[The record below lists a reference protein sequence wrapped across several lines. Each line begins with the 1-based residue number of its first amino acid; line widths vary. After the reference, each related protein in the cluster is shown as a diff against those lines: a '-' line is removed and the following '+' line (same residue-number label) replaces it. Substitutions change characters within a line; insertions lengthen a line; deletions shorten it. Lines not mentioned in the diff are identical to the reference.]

1 MDSSLVAK
9 LVVREGPSVG
19 QTLALSRPET
29 VIGRETTADF
39 AIPSP
44 SISRRHARIVSQGG
58 YYILE
63 DLGSSNGTFVN
74 GQRISSPTPLYHGDR
89 VQLGQN
95 IVLHFDFPQPAEESQ
110 PAGTMVESPKTA
122 AAQPEGTIVDFGG
135 YDYAKSVAPSAY
147 QLMVT
152 VIGGPSKSYDL
163 VKDQISLGRA
173 DDNDIFI
180 PSRKVSRR
188 HGLLV
193 RQQDG
198 SYQFTVLPEA
208 SNPVF
213 MGGQPL
219 SGPYNL
225 QNGDELH
232 IGQPGTELAV
242 TLSYRAPAGA
252 ATRIGQPATSIS
264 TPSTPDISATE
275 VVYHP
280 LPSASAPPGSAE
292 TMAIKDFK
300 LPTMSGPIQLEVIIA
315 GSPAKSYTLTKPIIT
330 IGRAETNDI
339 ILNSKIVSRHHAR
352 LERIQDSYEVIA
364 LPEAG
369 NPVLLEGRPV
379 TEPRLLRHNDKLRIG
394 SLDPGSMVTMNFI
407 APNQAVEATRQVQF
421 GSKDVITIGRD
432 ASNDVVLDIPI
443 VSRYHAQLERVGQR
457 FRVRDLRSANGVF
470 VNDQRIEEDAWLK
483 PQDTIRIGP
492 YRFLVGYDG
501 LAQFDESSGLRVEA
515 VSLNKWVRR
524 NLNILQNISLVFQ
537 PREFVVVVG
546 QSGGGKSTLV
556 DSIAGYRPATDG
568 SVTVNDI
575 NVYKNF
581 DAIRNNIGFVPQR
594 DIIHMELTVY
604 QALDY
609 AAQLRMPADTSKEER
624 HKRILEVLDDL
635 DLAHR
640 KDVQISG
647 LSGGQQ
653 KRVSI
658 GVELLTKPGLFFLDE
673 PTSGL
678 DPGTETALMHLMRRL
693 ADQGRTIVL
702 VTHAT
707 KNVMLADKVVFLA
720 RGGYLAW
727 FGPPDEALAYFDQ
740 FRSERDRRAREME
753 FDEIYAI
760 LDDGSKGS
768 PKDWGERYRNHSAYQ
783 QYVVQALAQ
792 KAATPVA
799 VTPAEPQPKVKRA
812 RPAGN
817 IRQFFILSSRN
828 VKILTRD
835 RFSLLLMLIAAPLVS
850 LLDVI
855 LSLVLGRNPF
865 DFFGGVIA
873 NVLITLFLPTVYGV
887 MVGGLAQMR
896 EIVKEQDIYRRERLV
911 NLRIIPYILSKV
923 WVAALLALYQT
934 ACYLIVHYLA
944 FDMPGGFVEFGLMY
958 LSLALATM
966 AGMMLGLFASAVAP
980 NANAAPLIIILLM
993 LPQIVLGG
1001 ALVPLPEVV
1010 SAPTST
1016 RWAFE
1021 AFMAITGP
1029 GADVAAD
1036 ACWQLPVEQRTLLTF
1051 EQKNESCRC
1060 MGIKALDGNSCLFPG
1075 LGEFRNEQLFNNP
1088 PQEPQLVEIVDP
1100 GQPPAEPGPRPAD
1113 PTLPPQPVAPTD
1125 QTDLTAM
1132 AEYQRQIQDWQVQVQ
1147 QVQDE
1152 YRAEVAIY
1160 EANISVYQAQL
1171 QDYQARLQANGE
1183 QQQKNAELN
1192 FAYQAELQAWQG
1204 QQQGQTQGAERL
1216 IGETVKNFGWTFVSK
1231 EDTTGYYGTLM
1242 TTWVAQSVIIT
1253 ILLFLTLIIQKRKDI
1268 I

>member
-9 LVVREGPSVG
+9 LVVREGPSAG
-19 QTLALSRPET
+19 QVYVLSRPET
-29 VIGRETTADF
+29 IIGRETTTDF
-39 AIPSP
+39 AILSP
-44 SISRRHARIVSQGG
+44 SISRRHARVVAQGG
-58 YYILE
+58 YYIVE

-74 GQRISSPTPLYHGDR
+74 GQRISSPTPLYHGDQ

-95 IVLHFDFPQPAEESQ
+95 IILNFELPQPQ
-110 PAGTMVESPKTA
+110 PAGTIVESPKI
-122 AAQPEGTIVDFGG
+122 AQPEGTIVDFGSF
-135 YDYAKSVAPSAY
+135 AQPAVADY
-147 QLMVT
+147 QLLVT
-152 VIGGPSKSYDL
+152 VVGGPSRNYDL
-163 VKDQISLGRA
+163 TKEQHTVGRA
-173 DDNDIFI
+173 DNNDIII

-188 HGLLV
+188 HGLLT
-193 RQQDG
+193 RQRDG
-198 SYQFTVLPEA
+198 SYQFTVSPEA

-213 MGGQPL
+213 MRGQPL
-219 SGPYNL
+219 AGPQTL

-252 ATRIGQPATSIS
+252 ATRVGQPATAI
-264 TPSTPDISATE
+264 STPDIAATE
-275 VVYHP
+275 VVYH
-280 LPSASAPPGSAE
+280 APTPATPPVHAGPE
-292 TMAIKDFK
+292 TVAIKDFK
-300 LPTMSGPIQLEVIIA
+300 LPSMSGPIQLEVVIA
-315 GSPAKSYTLTKPIIT
+315 GSPPKTYTLTKPTVT

-339 ILNSKIVSRHHAR
+339 ILNSKIVSRQHAR
-352 LERIQDSYEVIA
+352 LERVHDSYEVVT

-379 TEPRLLRHNDKLRIG
+379 TTPRLLRHNDKLRIG
-394 SLDPGSMVTMNFI
+394 SLDPGSMVTMNFM
-407 APNQAVEATRQVQF
+407 APSQAVEATRQVQF
-421 GSKDVITIGRD
+421 GTKDVMTIGRD
-432 ASNDVVLDIPI
+432 ATNDVVLDIPI
-443 VSRYHAQLERVGQR
+443 VSRYHAQLEKVGQR
-457 FRVRDLRSANGVF
+457 FRVIDLRSANGVF

-492 YRFLVGYDG
+492 YRFVVGYDG
-501 LAQFDESSGLRVEA
+501 LAQFDESSGLRVE
-515 VSLNKWVRR
+515 VKDVNKWVRK

-537 PREFVVVVG
+537 PREFIVVVG

-556 DSIAGYRPATDG
+556 DAIAGYRPATDG

-609 AAQLRMPADTSKEER
+609 AAQLRMPADTTKDER
-624 HKRILEVLDDL
+624 HKRILEVLEDL
-635 DLAHR
+635 DLTHR

-720 RGGYLAW
+720 RGGHLAW

-760 LDDGSKGS
+760 LDDSSKGT
-768 PKDWGERYRNHSAYQ
+768 PKDWGEKYRNHPAYQ
-783 QYVVQALAQ
+783 QYVVQALAEKAVQAPAAVAPAPQQ
-792 KAATPVA
+792 KA
-799 VTPAEPQPKVKRA
+799 KRV
-812 RPAGN
+812 RPAGT

-923 WVAALLALYQT
+923 WVAAFLALYQA

-944 FDMPGGFVEFGLMY
+944 FDMPGGFLEFGLMY
-958 LSLALATM
+958 VSLALATM
-966 AGMMLGLFASAVAP
+966 AGMMLGLFASAIAP

-1036 ACWQLPVEQRTLLTF
+1036 ACWQLPTEQRDTLTF
-1051 EQKNESCRC
+1051 EQKNENNCRC
-1060 MGIKALDGNSCLFPG
+1060 MGINVLDANSCLFPG
-1075 LGEFRNEQLFNNP
+1075 LGEFRNEELFNNP

-1100 GQPPAEPGPRPAD
+1100 GQPPAEPGTRPPD
-1113 PTLPPQPVAPTD
+1113 PQLPPQPVAPAD
-1125 QTDLTAM
+1125 QTDLTVM

-1147 QVQDE
+1147 QIQDE

-1171 QDYQARLQANGE
+1171 QDYQARVQANAE
-1183 QQQKNAELN
+1183 QQQQNAELN
-1192 FAYQAELQAWQG
+1192 FTYQAELQAWEA
-1204 QQQGQTQGAERL
+1204 QQQGQTTGAERL
-1216 IGETVKNFGWTFVSK
+1216 IGETNKNFGWTFVNQ
-1231 EDTTGYYGTLM
+1231 EDTAGYYGTLV
-1242 TTWVAQSVIIT
+1242 TTWTAQTVIIT
-1253 ILLFLTLIIQKRKDI
+1253 ILLFLILIIQKRKDI